1 MIKIAV
7 LDDEKFY
14 LDMISTLLEKYKQ
27 EKNAQIE
34 TEFFSNA
41 NALLE
46 KIELG
51 ERYGAFLLDIYMQGL
66 TGMSVATEL
75 RSRNV
80 LSPIVFLTSSTDHA
94 LEAFGVNA
102 THYLLKPYTEE
113 NFFFA
118 MDKAMQS
125 VKDHQNDSIVIKVD
139 NGYRHFTLKEILYA
153 QAEDKYQRIYL
164 SDGERILVR
173 ITSTELYEKVKD
185 FDCFFRCGRSHIINL
200 NHVRKVTTSSV
211 VLKTGKELKLS
222 HTASA
227 SLKTA
232 FFNYFN

>member
-1 MIKIAV
+1 MIKFAV
-7 LDDEKFY
+7 LDDEKIY
-14 LDMISTLLEKYKQ
+14 LDIISTLLATYKQ

-34 TEFFSNA
+34 AELFSNA
-41 NALLE
+41 KQLLE

-51 ERYGAFLLDIYMQGL
+51 EKYDVFLLDIYMQGL

-80 LSPIVFLTSSTDHA
+80 KSPIVFLTSSTDHA

-118 MDKAMQS
+118 IEKAMQS
-125 VKDHQNDSIVIKVD
+125 VKDHQNDSVVIKVD
-139 NGYRHFTLKEILYA
+139 SGYRHFTVKEILYA
-153 QAEDKYQRIYL
+153 EAEDKYQRIYL
-164 SDGERILVR
+164 SDGEKLLVR

-200 NHVRKVTTSSV
+200 NHVRKVTNSSV
-211 VLKTGKELKLS
+211 LLKTGKELKLS
-222 HTASA
+222 HSA
-227 SLKTA
+227 IATLKTA
-232 FFNYFN
+232 FFKYFN

>member
-1 MIKIAV
+1 MIKLAV
-7 LDDEKFY
+7 LDDEKIY
-14 LDMISTLLEKYKQ
+14 LDMISTLLAKYKQ
-27 EKNAQIE
+27 EKNVQIR
-34 TEFFSNA
+34 TELFSNA
-41 NALLE
+41 NELLE

-51 ERYGAFLLDIYMQGL
+51 EKYDVFLLDIYMQGL

-80 LSPIVFLTSSTDHA
+80 KSPIVFLTSSTDHA

-125 VKDHQNDSIVIKVD
+125 IEDNSNDSIVIKVD
-139 NGYRHFTLKEILYA
+139 NGYRYFTVKEILYVE
-153 QAEDKYQRIYL
+153 AEDKYQRIYL
-164 SDGERILVR
+164 SNGEKVLVR
-173 ITSTELYEKVKD
+173 ITSTELCEKVKD

-211 VLKTGKELKLS
+211 LLKTGTELKLS
-222 HTASA
+222 HAAIAT
-227 SLKTA
+227 LKTA

>member
-1 MIKIAV
+1 MIKFAV
-7 LDDEKFY
+7 LDDEKIY
-14 LDMISTLLEKYKQ
+14 LDMISTLIAKYKQ

-34 TEFFSNA
+34 AELFSNA
-41 NALLE
+41 KQLLE

-51 ERYGAFLLDIYMQGL
+51 EKYDVFLLDIYMQGL

-80 LSPIVFLTSSTDHA
+80 KSPIVFLTSSTDHA

-118 MDKAMQS
+118 IDKAMQS
-125 VKDHQNDSIVIKVD
+125 VKDHQNDSVVIKVD
-139 NGYRHFTLKEILYA
+139 SGYRHFTVKEILYA
-153 QAEDKYQRIYL
+153 EAEDKYQRIYL
-164 SDGERILVR
+164 SDGEKLLVR

-200 NHVRKVTTSSV
+200 NHVRQVTTSSV
-211 VLKTGKELKLS
+211 LLKTGKELKLS
-222 HTASA
+222 HAAIAT
-227 SLKTA
+227 LKTA
-232 FFNYFN
+232 FFKYFN

>member
-7 LDDEKFY
+7 LDDEKIY
-14 LDMISTLLEKYKQ
+14 LDIISTLLAKYKQ

-41 NALLE
+41 KDLLE

-51 ERYGAFLLDIYMQGL
+51 EKYDVYLLDIFMQGL

-118 MDKAMQS
+118 MDKAMLS

-139 NGYRHFTLKEILYA
+139 NGYRHFTVKDILYA
-153 QAEDKYQRIYL
+153 EAEDKYQRIYL
-164 SDGERILVR
+164 SNGEKILVR
-173 ITSTELYEKVKD
+173 ITSTEFYEKVKE

-200 NHVRKVTTSSV
+200 NHVKKVTTSSV
-211 VLKTGKELKLS
+211 LIKTGKELKLS
-222 HTASA
+222 HTAITA
-227 SLKTA
+227 LKTA

>member
-1 MIKIAV
+1 MIKLAV
-7 LDDEKFY
+7 LDDEKIY
-14 LDMISTLLEKYKQ
+14 LDMISTLLAKYKQ
-27 EKNAQIE
+27 EKNVQIR
-34 TEFFSNA
+34 TELFSNA
-41 NALLE
+41 NELLE
-46 KIELG
+46 KVELG
-51 ERYGAFLLDIYMQGL
+51 EKYDVFLLDIYMQGL

-80 LSPIVFLTSSTDHA
+80 KSPIVFLTSSTDHA

-139 NGYRHFTLKEILYA
+139 NGYRHFTVKEILYA
-153 QAEDKYQRIYL
+153 EAEDKYQRIYL
-164 SDGERILVR
+164 NDGEKILVR

-211 VLKTGKELKLS
+211 LLKTGKELKLS
-222 HTASA
+222 HTAIA

>member
-1 MIKIAV
+1 MIKLAV
-7 LDDEKFY
+7 LDDEKMY
-14 LDMISTLLEKYKQ
+14 LDMISALLAKYKQ
-27 EKNAQIE
+27 EKNVQIGA
-34 TEFFSNA
+34 EFFSNA

-51 ERYGAFLLDIYMQGL
+51 EKYDVHLFDIYMQGL
-66 TGMSVATEL
+66 TGMNVATEL

-80 LSPIVFLTSSTDHA
+80 KSPIVFLTSSPDHA

-118 MDKAMQS
+118 IDKAMQG
-125 VKDHQNDSIVIKVD
+125 VKDHQNDSIVMKVD
-139 NGYRHFTLKEILYA
+139 NGYRHFTMKEILYA
-153 QAEDKYQRIYL
+153 EAEDKYQRIYL
-164 SDGERILVR
+164 SNGEKILVR
-173 ITSTELYEKVKD
+173 ITSTELYEKVKE

-200 NHVRKVTTSSV
+200 NYVRKVTASSV
-211 VLKTGKELKLS
+211 LLKTGKELKLS
-222 HTASA
+222 HTAIA
-227 SLKTA
+227 ALKTA

>member
-7 LDDEKFY
+7 LDDEKVY
-14 LDMISTLLEKYKQ
+14 LENISTLLTKYKQ
-27 EKNAQIE
+27 EKTAQVE
-34 TEFFSNA
+34 ADYFSNA
-41 NALLE
+41 KELLE
-46 KIELG
+46 KLEQG
-51 ERYGAFLLDIYMQGL
+51 EKYGVYLLDIYMQGI

-102 THYLLKPYTEE
+102 THYLLKPYKDED
-113 NFFFA
+113 FFFA

-139 NGYRHFTLKEILYA
+139 NGYRHFTVKEILYVE
-153 QAEDKYQRIYL
+153 AEDKYQRIYL
-164 SDGERILVR
+164 SNGEKILVR
-173 ITSTELYEKVKD
+173 ITSTEFYEKVKE

-200 NHVRKVTTSSV
+200 NHVKKVTTSSV
-211 VLKTGKELKLS
+211 IIKTGKELKLS
-222 HTASA
+222 HTAISA
-227 SLKTA
+227 LKTA

>member
-1 MIKIAV
+1 MIKVAV
-7 LDDEKFY
+7 CDDEKSY
-14 LDMISTLLEKYKQ
+14 LDVVIGYLNKYQKGNDIPMEVFAFGKSSDLLDEIENGEKYDV
-27 EKNAQIE
+27 
-34 TEFFSNA
+34 
-41 NALLE
+41 
-46 KIELG
+46 
-51 ERYGAFLLDIYMQGL
+51 YLLDIYMQGL

-80 LSPIVFLTSSTDHA
+80 KSPIVFLTSSTDHA

-102 THYLLKPYTEE
+102 THYLLKPFTEE
-113 NFFFA
+113 NFFLA

-125 VKDHQNDSIVIKVD
+125 VEDHSNDSIVIKVD
-139 NGYRHFTLKEILYA
+139 NGYRYFTVKEILYA
-153 QAEDKYQRIYL
+153 EAEDKYQRIYL
-164 SDGERILVR
+164 SNGEKILVR

-211 VLKTGKELKLS
+211 LLKTGKELKLS
-222 HTASA
+222 RTAITA
-227 SLKTA
+227 LKMA

>member
-1 MIKIAV
+1 MIKFAV
-7 LDDEKFY
+7 LDDEKIY
-14 LDMISTLLEKYKQ
+14 LDIISTLLAMYKQ

-34 TEFFSNA
+34 AEFFYNA
-41 NALLE
+41 KQLLE

-51 ERYGAFLLDIYMQGL
+51 EKYDVFLLDIYMQGL

-80 LSPIVFLTSSTDHA
+80 KSPIVFLTSSTDHA

-118 MDKAMQS
+118 IDKAMQS
-125 VKDHQNDSIVIKVD
+125 VKDHQNDSVVIKVD
-139 NGYRHFTLKEILYA
+139 SGYRHFTVKEILYA
-153 QAEDKYQRIYL
+153 EAEDKYQRIYL
-164 SDGERILVR
+164 SDGEKLLVR

-200 NHVRKVTTSSV
+200 NHVRKVTNSSV
-211 VLKTGKELKLS
+211 LLKTGKELKLS
-222 HTASA
+222 HTAIVA
-227 SLKTA
+227 LKTA